1 MAAPGS
7 GILSFGLVAIPI
19 RLHIAIHDERIAFHL
34 LHKKCGS
41 RVRNQYQCPVCKVIV
56 EREELVRGFEDSKG
70 KYVQFTEEE
79 LQSLETDA
87 NKSIDLKEF
96 IPIDKV
102 DPVYF
107 ENAYYVGPDKGG
119 EKPYRLLADAL
130 ESSGR
135 LALAQMVSRGKE
147 ELVLIR
153 PYQKGLVLHT
163 MYYSHEV
170 KDFKQVPKARTVNL
184 SKREVNAGVG
194 LIDKLTAE
202 NFKPEDFKDEY
213 RIRVREMLE
222 GKAKG
227 KEIVAAPAETTR
239 KHGQVIDLMQALKQ
253 SLGAPP
259 NAKKAAR
266 KAASATAAK
275 KRNRKASG

>member
-19 RLHIAIHDERIAFHL
+19 RLHTAIHDERISFHL

-41 RVRNQYQCPVCKVIV
+41 RVHNQYVCPVCKVV
-56 EREELVRGFEDSKG
+56 AERDQLVRGFQVSKG
-70 KYVQFTEEE
+70 KYVQFTDAE
-79 LQSLETDA
+79 LQSLETEA

-135 LALAQMVSRGKE
+135 LALAQMVS
-147 ELVLIR
+147 
-153 PYQKGLVLHT
+153 H
-163 MYYSHEV
+163 
-170 KDFKQVPKARTVNL
+170 A
-184 SKREVNAGVG
+184 
-194 LIDKLTAE
+194 
-202 NFKPEDFKDEY
+202 
-213 RIRVREMLE
+213 
-222 GKAKG
+222 
-227 KEIVAAPAETTR
+227 
-239 KHGQVIDLMQALKQ
+239 
-253 SLGAPP
+253 
-259 NAKKAAR
+259 
-266 KAASATAAK
+266 
-275 KRNRKASG
+275 